1 MWGISY
7 LACCCDDME
16 KDDFCWDSV
25 EDWAM
30 ALDIIAALLAT
41 IVLPDSNPCSIWVD
55 MIFPSCVLADD
66 NLDSFSVERDL
77 RRWSWW
83 YSTACWADISA
94 DDNFVC
100 DETFFVVAVVETAVE
115 EDLAA
120 MEDIEEDSWCDTFLE
135 CCCIDVE
142 DELEAS
148 ATSAAVLED
157 KLVAATAVLADADSM
172 ATVDDFCTEEE
183 ATCEECDA
191 WVCWWVSEERFD
203 SSTVRG
209 STTRLD
215 LDPLKDPFL
224 SKADDAEYLSAD
236 DFLA

>member
-1 MWGISY
+1 MLLIRDGFIGKRFSKISY
-7 LACCCDDME
+7 LACCWDDME

-100 DETFFVVAVVETAVE
+100 DETFFMLAVVETAVE

-120 MEDIEEDSWCDTFLE
+120 TYAPPWGVCDETQVRWLPMGRTSWAY
-135 CCCIDVE
+135 V
-142 DELEAS
+142 
-148 ATSAAVLED
+148 
-157 KLVAATAVLADADSM
+157 
-172 ATVDDFCTEEE
+172 
-183 ATCEECDA
+183 
-191 WVCWWVSEERFD
+191 VS
-203 SSTVRG
+203 
-209 STTRLD
+209 
-215 LDPLKDPFL
+215 
-224 SKADDAEYLSAD
+224 
-236 DFLA
+236 